1 MMVCVHCTNDD
12 LAHRHPLDIHICR
25 YEFAEATCLY
35 IASSYCQA
43 SFVIGCFS
51 KLLSEVRRVRLMPP
65 TLRHICEYD
74 GSVIAAAISLSIRLS
89 ICALEYSDIN
99 TSILTST

>member
-1 MMVCVHCTNDD
+1 MTVCVHCTNDD

-51 KLLSEVRRVRLMPP
+51 KLLFESP

-74 GSVIAAAISLSIRLS
+74 GTVIAAGISLSTSLS

-99 TSILTST
+99 ASILTST